1 MEDIGEREKEEYIF
15 SFFASSAKYIN
26 LFSTC
31 HLKKKINNT
40 PLHSVGTEM
49 MHYAR
54 KRE

>member
-1 MEDIGEREKEEYIF
+1 MEDIGEKRERRIAYLV
-15 SFFASSAKYIN
+15 SFASSVKYIN
-26 LFSTC
+26 FFSPY
-31 HLKKKINNT
+31 HLKKNT